1 MALESILEA
10 DGGSG
15 GGGLVIWLHYP
26 TLYNT
31 AEWFLDYY
39 HDVWSMDTAQSDMI
53 DDLFVHKK
61 GWKGAGAEQYKLLY
75 DTFLEQKY
83 RLFFENTLCNMKG
96 ITVDAVVGAGKL
108 INQCDDFYLSLESDD
123 YEPEI
128 RMGHSCDS
136 SGILKYDRYY
146 KYAIINHCDAAN
158 TATEE
163 EDSLLDEAI
172 DAVADLNYPHFAAS
186 INYVKDKKDVFIK
199 KQKRILNY
207 KNTFSDYTQRT
218 ESYDQELAD
227 AYNALVDEEV
237 AGNNEY
243 TPIAVVPP
251 WEVDCATIWTE
262 SGNTDAMIDFIN
274 DAPEDATLWSAGTA
288 EAMAIIYNHAY
299 EYDAEVMEAFD
310 ARFQKITHQETI
322 KPEYVTVFDTTGF
335 NGVKLVTYD
344 NYTYETDPAVVKAME
359 PYMDKYLNGE
369 AWTALTDKV
378 EVSVKRSGLE
388 KEEADISVSVTRDEK
403 GRPVTTV
410 SVTDA
415 DGNVLGRKSVSE
427 HNVWDEKFEP
437 GFLKEKRLNGETD
450 NQIDAYV
457 KSDQGVLDNYTNPY
471 YKLSDE
477 EEKDAQERI
486 NDFWD
491 EHQDMNGIRENGGL
505 EDEFADLKS
514 KVKNEEGY
522 EYGRN
527 LTWEEYL
534 KLNGFDDI
542 DEYNLAVQY
551 YKLEQKL
558 SDSEAYW
565 NGVTDVPYNIGKAT
579 DSVLDKIASGCQYSG
594 YDEYDLEIMALCEEQ
609 EKERDLA
616 RQASKLQ
623 NPYAYGA
630 GKASYMLVTSAVAGE
645 MLSGT
650 GLVDKAASLFGG
662 GAIAEK
668 TAEVVLD
675 TAIVDIPTDT
685 VPEMIVNYNNG
696 MSTDDIWKNAAI
708 NVAVN
713 AGINLGADVV
723 LPGVLGQVAKSFDD
737 ADDVFKSSDGLKL
750 AEDVDDTGKAIPD
763 VTATGKNSDIG
774 SDASK
779 MADNKAVVDTA
790 SDGSKTSDL
799 GKSADN
805 VTDSSKMLGKTTDDN
820 KIASNVAESE
830 KAIGNAADT
839 TKIASNTS
847 GSVKGAENVVESG
860 KTVERVTESGKTIE
874 HVAEAEK
881 KIDNVSDA
889 TKSADDR
896 KTVDNVAEAEKT
908 VDHSRDATKT
918 SDAGDVIDQASD
930 AEKSTDHFTDASKVD
945 DQGADSAKTADN
957 EHDIIVARYRDF
969 GKGGKYEGLPGEA
982 HHTFQ
987 DAAFCDVVDKKEAY
1001 CIKLDGDVRISGTA
1015 HNKFHDY
1022 MENWWDQFRQGGS
1035 RFEDMPTIQEYAEA
1049 AEDAYI
1055 YAGLDPGDAHYVVE
1069 CSKEQYA
1076 EWYVFK
1082 KIEDEYGEAVQG
1094 FSKEERDRVLSY
1106 IDNSIK
1112 GGDLD
1117 SFNEPISQWI
1127 AQDKTNDIFSR
1138 VDEIINNQ
1146 GTDYID
1152 YVISNRFVKKIPG
1165 PLNLL
1170 VR

>member
-1 MALESILEA
+1 MALVSVLEA

-158 TATEE
+158 AATEE
-163 EDSLLDEAI
+163 EDGLLDEAI
-172 DAVADLNYPHFAAS
+172 DAVADLNYPHFAAA

-344 NYTYETDPAVVKAME
+344 NYTYETDPAVIKAME
-359 PYMDKYLNGE
+359 PYMDKYLYGE
-369 AWTALTDKV
+369 AWTALNEKV
-378 EVSVKRSGLE
+378 KVSVKRSGLE

-410 SVTDA
+410 NVTDA
-415 DGNVLGRKSVSE
+415 DGNVLGSTSVSE
-427 HNVWDEKFEP
+427 HNVWDEKYGP
-437 GFLKEKRLNGETD
+437 GVLRERRLNGETD

-471 YKLSDE
+471 YKLTEE
-477 EEKDAQERI
+477 EEKDARERI
-486 NDFWD
+486 DNFWN

-522 EYGRN
+522 EYEKN

-534 KLNGFDDI
+534 QLNGFDDI
-542 DEYNLAVQY
+542 DEYNQAVQY
-551 YKLEQKL
+551 YKLEQKI

-579 DSVLDKIASGCQYSG
+579 ENVLDKMASGCQYSG

-630 GKASYMLVTSAVAGE
+630 GKASYMLVTSAVSGE
-645 MLSGT
+645 ILSGT
-650 GLVDKAASLFGG
+650 GLVEKAASLFGG
-662 GAIAEK
+662 GVIAEK

-805 VTDSSKMLGKTTDDN
+805 ATDSSKMLGKTTDATKN
-820 KIASNVAESE
+820 ASNVAESE

-874 HVAEAEK
+874 HA
-881 KIDNVSDA
+881 
-889 TKSADDR
+889 
-896 KTVDNVAEAEKT
+896 AEAEKT
-908 VDHSRDATKT
+908 AEHIADSEKSAEN
-918 SDAGDVIDQASD
+918 AMD
-930 AEKSTDHFTDASKVD
+930 AEKSVD
-945 DQGADSAKTADN
+945 DTVNDVNDVEKASDHVDDGHTPEDEISDYEYKPGV
-957 EHDIIVARYRDF
+957 IVDTYNNFHNDDVL
-969 GKGGKYEGLPGEA
+969 KEIPGEA

-987 DAAFCDVVDKKEAY
+987 NAAFEDVIDKGEGLCTKME
-1001 CIKLDGDVRISGTA
+1001 GDLMKSPPGTP
-1015 HNKFHDY
+1015 HYKFHEY
-1022 MENWWDQFRQGGS
+1022 MENWWDQFRLGGE
-1035 RFEDMPTIQEYAEA
+1035 RYRDVPTVQEYAEA
-1049 AEDAYI
+1049 AENAYR
-1055 YAGLDPGDAHYVVE
+1055 YAGLDPADAHYVVE

-1076 EWYVFK
+1076 QWYTFR
-1082 KIEDEYGEAVQG
+1082 KIENEFGDAVGG
-1094 FSKEERDRVLSY
+1094 FTKEERNVILSY
-1106 IDNSIK
+1106 IDATIK
-1112 GGDLD
+1112 GGDLE
-1117 SFNEPISQWI
+1117 SFDKPISQFI
-1127 AQDKTNDIFSR
+1127 HQDVT
-1138 VDEIINNQ
+1138 DEIYSSINKKINGQ
-1146 GTDYID
+1146 GLDYID
-1152 YVISNRFVKKIPG
+1152 NVVDERTVRRIPDKINLKK
-1165 PLNLL
+1165 
-1170 VR
+1170 

>member
-1 MALESILEA
+1 MALVSVLEA

-61 GWKGAGAEQYKLLY
+61 GWKGAGAEQYKLLF

-163 EDSLLDEAI
+163 EDGLLDEAI
-172 DAVADLNYPHFAAS
+172 DAVADLNYPHFAAA

-344 NYTYETDPAVVKAME
+344 NYTYETDPAVIKAME
-359 PYMDKYLNGE
+359 PYMDKYLYGE
-369 AWTALTDKV
+369 AWTALNEKV
-378 EVSVKRSGLE
+378 KVSVKRSGLE

-410 SVTDA
+410 NVTDA
-415 DGNVLGRKSVSE
+415 DGNVLGSTSVSE
-427 HNVWDEKFEP
+427 HNVWDEKYGP
-437 GFLKEKRLNGETD
+437 GVLRERRLNGETD

-471 YKLSDE
+471 YKLTEE
-477 EEKDAQERI
+477 EEKDARERI
-486 NDFWD
+486 DNFWN

-522 EYGRN
+522 EYEKN

-534 KLNGFDDI
+534 QLNGFDDI
-542 DEYNLAVQY
+542 DEYNQAVQY
-551 YKLEQKL
+551 YKLEQKI

-579 DSVLDKIASGCQYSG
+579 ENVLDKMASGCQYSG

-630 GKASYMLVTSAVAGE
+630 GKATYMAVTSAVAGE
-645 MLSGT
+645 MLGGT
-650 GLVDKAASLFGG
+650 GLVDSAASMLGGGKAAEKV
-662 GAIAEK
+662 AEIA
-668 TAEVVLD
+668 LD
-675 TAIVDIPTDT
+675 TVLVDIPTDT
-685 VPEMIVNYNNG
+685 IPEMIVNANAG
-696 MSTDDIWKNAAI
+696 MSTGE
-708 NVAVN
+708 VLEQ
-713 AGINLGADVV
+713 AGINVLINTAINIGVDYVLPEVAGAVIKADPDIASMPGKTKYDNIKFDTLSDSDVV
-723 LPGVLGQVAKSFDD
+723 
-737 ADDVFKSSDGLKL
+737 
-750 AEDVDDTGKAIPD
+750 
-763 VTATGKNSDIG
+763 
-774 SDASK
+774 
-779 MADNKAVVDTA
+779 
-790 SDGSKTSDL
+790 
-799 GKSADN
+799 
-805 VTDSSKMLGKTTDDN
+805 
-820 KIASNVAESE
+820 
-830 KAIGNAADT
+830 
-839 TKIASNTS
+839 
-847 GSVKGAENVVESG
+847 
-860 KTVERVTESGKTIE
+860 
-874 HVAEAEK
+874 
-881 KIDNVSDA
+881 
-889 TKSADDR
+889 
-896 KTVDNVAEAEKT
+896 
-908 VDHSRDATKT
+908 
-918 SDAGDVIDQASD
+918 
-930 AEKSTDHFTDASKVD
+930 
-945 DQGADSAKTADN
+945 
-957 EHDIIVARYRDF
+957 
-969 GKGGKYEGLPGEA
+969 
-982 HHTFQ
+982 
-987 DAAFCDVVDKKEAY
+987 
-1001 CIKLDGDVRISGTA
+1001 RI
-1015 HNKFHDY
+1015 
-1022 MENWWDQFRQGGS
+1022 
-1035 RFEDMPTIQEYAEA
+1035 
-1049 AEDAYI
+1049 
-1055 YAGLDPGDAHYVVE
+1055 
-1069 CSKEQYA
+1069 
-1076 EWYVFK
+1076 
-1082 KIEDEYGEAVQG
+1082 
-1094 FSKEERDRVLSY
+1094 
-1106 IDNSIK
+1106 
-1112 GGDLD
+1112 
-1117 SFNEPISQWI
+1117 
-1127 AQDKTNDIFSR
+1127 TNDIRINGNSPIEIPTGATVDAKSMNKGYQQVKYKWNDGIYNYESR
-1138 VDEIINNQ
+1138 WHTETPGAVKYDR
-1146 GTDYID
+1146 GTTW
-1152 YVISNRFVKKIPG
+1152 VVTRTIPG
-1165 PLNLL
+1165 NAQGQRKITQYLVGDNKWVDSSVWKAAERANMAGKATQEQMDLL
-1170 VR
+1170 ESGHWLAR